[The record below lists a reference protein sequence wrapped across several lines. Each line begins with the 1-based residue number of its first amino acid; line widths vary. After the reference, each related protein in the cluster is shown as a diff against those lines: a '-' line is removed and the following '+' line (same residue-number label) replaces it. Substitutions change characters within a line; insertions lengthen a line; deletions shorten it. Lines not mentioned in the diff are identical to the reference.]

1 VIRFRRLIPLMLIAL
16 AQPLLGA
23 APTPV
28 ENHYKLGP
36 DSVKRHEGVPT
47 GKVEKFSLTSQ
58 IYPGTMR
65 DVWVY
70 IPTQYDGS
78 KPACLMV
85 FQDGQG
91 CISEKGE
98 WRVPIVFD
106 NLIAKK
112 DMPVTVGVFINP
124 GNDPVKNPPATT
136 KPAPGTKP
144 RQKFSDRSIEY
155 DTVSDKY
162 SKFLLEEVLPEVK
175 KRYDLK
181 ITDNPEGRAIAGGSS
196 GGICAFSVAWF
207 RPDSFH
213 KVFSYV
219 GSFTNIRHGDQYP
232 ELVRK
237 SEKKPIRIYMQDG
250 THDLQ
255 NQFGKWFEANTAMAA
270 ALKEKGYDVVFTVGD
285 GGHNSWHAASIFPD
299 VLRWMW
305 RDYPKE

>member
-1 VIRFRRLIPLMLIAL
+1 MIQFRHLVPLFLLAL
-16 AQPLLGA
+16 GQPLLAA
-23 APTPV
+23 APTTNAVV

-36 DSVKRHEGVPT
+36 DSVKRHEGVPE
-47 GKVEKFSLTSQ
+47 GRVEKFSWTSQ
-58 IYPGTMR
+58 IYPDTLR

-70 IPTQYDGS
+70 IPKQYDGS

-112 DMPVTVGVFINP
+112 DMPVTIGVFINP
-124 GNDPVKNPPATT
+124 GNNPAA
-136 KPAPGTKP
+136 KSK
-144 RQKFSDRSIEY
+144 QKYSNRSPEY
-155 DTVSDKY
+155 DTVSDTY

-175 KRYDLK
+175 KRYELK
-181 ITDNPEGRAIAGGSS
+181 ITDDPEGRAIAGGSS

-232 ELVRK
+232 QLVRK

-250 THDLQ
+250 TNDLQ

-270 ALKEKGYDVVFTVGD
+270 ALEEKGYDYVFTVGD
-285 GGHNSWHAASIFPD
+285 GGHNSWHASSIFPD